1 MKLTCI
7 PSKSSVNELEKTID
21 EALVEQEHGFV
32 MISDEDDES
41 DEQIVSELENEFT
54 EIYGPMNFKG
64 DEDIYLAL
72 ERMQRAGHIDM
83 LRNYAM
89 NHYVDRYKNPFRR
102 KMYGRRKWLEHIQ
115 EWLEFFVIFEINLFV
130 CKTRWN

>member
-1 MKLTCI
+1 MKLSCI

-21 EALVEQEHGFV
+21 EALVEQERGFV

-41 DEQIVSELENEFT
+41 DQQIVSELENEFT

-64 DEDIYLAL
+64 DEDIYL

-89 NHYVDRYKNPFRR
+89 NYYVDRYKNPFRR

-130 CKTRWN
+130 